1 MFLQL
6 WWAALCGK
14 TWEAL
19 NWIYLYNHSIYASF
33 GVSKISPDKE
43 AWKMTM
49 RIFLVLV
56 YIVLVECI
64 LHTRMGVLQRP
75 QRVIHEHK
83 TASHETHLAQTDSH
97 TFADHCHIW
106 DRWPFRIND
115 AYLCNASK
123 VSDSHRIN
131 HQSQY
136 QLYCPESECHQ
147 QGITNGIHVDILGYC
162 IDLHVTTT
170 LEHVTD
176 WIKSPIKQSWSAK
189 QGALALQGSKN
200 RQLSSMTHW
209 RERTPS
215 ITLVMLFLWY
225 FTL

>member
-1 MFLQL
+1 
-6 WWAALCGK
+6 
-14 TWEAL
+14 
-19 NWIYLYNHSIYASF
+19 
-33 GVSKISPDKE
+33 
-43 AWKMTM
+43 M
-49 RIFLVLV
+49 RIFLVLI
-56 YIVLVECI
+56 YSVLVECI
-64 LHTRMGVLQRP
+64 SHTRMGVSKLP

-83 TASHETHLAQTDSH
+83 TASQETHLAQTDSH

-170 LEHVTD
+170 LEHVID
-176 WIKSPIKQSWSAK
+176 WIKRPTKQSWSAK
-189 QGALALQGSKN
+189 QGALALQGSQN

-215 ITLVMLFLWY
+215 ITLVMLFLRY